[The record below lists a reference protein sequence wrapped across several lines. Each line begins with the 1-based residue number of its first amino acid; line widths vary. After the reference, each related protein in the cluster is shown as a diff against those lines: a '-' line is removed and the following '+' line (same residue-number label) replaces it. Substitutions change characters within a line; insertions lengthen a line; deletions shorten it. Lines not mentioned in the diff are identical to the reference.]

1 MANPLE
7 MQPLALAF
15 IGDAVYEVFV
25 RDYVI
30 EKGYR
35 TINEMH
41 KQAIKYVRAKSQ
53 SVAVK
58 VLNEELSET
67 EQNVVRRGRNAH
79 PHTVPKNAD
88 IGDYRYATALE
99 ALIGYLH
106 LSGDTERLQYI
117 MNKTLEIIDAQKK

>member
-117 MNKTLEIIDAQKK
+117 MNKTVEIIDAQKK

>member
-58 VLNEELSET
+58 VLNEELSVT

-99 ALIGYLH
+99 ALIGYLY

-117 MNKTLEIIDAQKK
+117 MNKTVEIIDAQKK